1 MSKLVRVS
9 MSLEDRLLERL
20 EKLIQKSRYTNRSEY
35 IRDMIRERLVQE
47 SWQGNRDAVGTVTMV
62 YNHHKRRLTQK
73 LIELQHHHH
82 TKVLA
87 VTHVHLDEDLC
98 AETILMRGR
107 ADEIRRL
114 ADLLRQQKGVLHA
127 ALSMSSTGQ
136 DLA

>member
-9 MSLEDRLLERL
+9 MSLEDTLLDRL
-20 EKLIQKSRYTNRSEY
+20 EKLIQKSRYTNRSEF

-62 YNHHKRRLTQK
+62 YNHHKRKLTQK
-73 LIELQHHHH
+73 LMELQHHHH

-127 ALSMSSTGQ
+127 ALSMSSTGH